1 MVAVYNKEL
10 LSWYLITLK
19 LRETVQNA
27 DASGSPEQQHQHQ
40 HQHQHHSKLQLL
52 PEPLQVM
59 INGDERRREELIQ
72 SPANPQES
80 EWIISIKERLER
92 ASNDDVAGS
101 WSKICIYRIP
111 HFLRDQAGLGD
122 DKTYIPQVVSIGPYH
137 RGKRRL
143 QPMERHKWRALHY
156 MLKRKRQS
164 IKLYIEAMQELEE
177 RVRACYEGPLS
188 LTSNEFV
195 EMLVLD
201 GCFIL
206 EFFRGYTEGFENL
219 GYERNDPI
227 FAMRGMMYSIRR
239 DMMMIENQIPVF
251 VLEKH
256 ISLQLGA
263 PNQGRLVADLAIIF
277 FDPLS
282 PIDEPLTARQMNKL
296 ESSLHVNNSVAFHP
310 LSDQSGLHCLDVF
323 RRSLL
328 RKGPEAVPRHWFRK
342 WSRRNLVVDHRRT
355 QLIHCVT
362 DLKESGIKFRKR
374 KTDRFWDIKFKDGVL
389 YIPRLLVHDGTKSL
403 FLNLVAFEQC
413 HLNCTNDITAY
424 VVFMDNLI
432 DSAQDV
438 NYLHYCGILEHW
450 LGNDAE
456 VADMFNHL
464 CQEVVF
470 DINDSYLSKVSE
482 EVNTYYNHRWNAWR
496 ASLKHKYFYNP
507 WAVISFLAAVFL
519 LLLTA
524 AQTYYS
530 VYGYYRPP
538 N

>member
-19 LRETVQNA
+19 LREKLQNA
-27 DASGSPEQQHQHQ
+27 ETSKQPEQQQQ
-40 HQHQHHSKLQLL
+40 QQQARLQL
-52 PEPLQVM
+52 PCEPLQVM
-59 INGDERRREELIQ
+59 MVNGECRKPEEMQILQ

-80 EWIISIKERLER
+80 EWIISIKEKLER

-101 WSKICIYRIP
+101 WTKICIYRIP
-111 HFLRDQAGLGD
+111 HFLRDQGLGEE
-122 DKTYIPQVVSIGPYH
+122 KEKAYVPQVVSIGPYH
-137 RGKRRL
+137 RGSQRL
-143 QPMERHKWRALHY
+143 QSMERHKWRALHY

-164 IKLYIEAMQELEE
+164 IKLYLEEMQELEDKA
-177 RVRACYEGPLS
+177 RACYEGPLS

-239 DMMMIENQIPVF
+239 DMMMIENQIPLF
-251 VLEKH
+251 VLDKL
-256 ISLQLGA
+256 ILLQLGDQ
-263 PNQGRLVADLAIIF
+263 NQKSVIADLAIIF

-282 PIDEPLTARQMNKL
+282 PIDEPLTARQMTKL
-296 ESSLHVNNSVAFHP
+296 KSSLHTNAVAFHP
-310 LSDQSGLHCLDVF
+310 LSDQAGLHCLDVF

-342 WSRRNLVVDHRRT
+342 WSRRNLVADHRRT

-362 DLKESGIKFRKR
+362 DLKESGIKFKKR
-374 KTDRFWDIKFKDGVL
+374 KTDRFWDIKFKNGVFH
-389 YIPRLLVHDGTKSL
+389 IPRLLVHDGTKSL
-403 FLNLVAFEQC
+403 FLNLVAFEQS
-413 HLNCTNDITAY
+413 HLDCTNDITAY

-464 CQEVVF
+464 CREVVF
-470 DINDSYLSKVSE
+470 DINDSYLAKVSE
-482 EVNTYYNHRWNAWR
+482 EVNRYYDHRWNAWR

-519 LLLTA
+519 LLLTG
-524 AQTYYS
+524 AQTFYS
-530 VYGYYRPP
+530 VFAYYEPP